1 MYCNIY
7 RNIDISIINKRLF
20 SIAYIL
26 LSEACLRCST
36 EEKIDIIHCF
46 NLSLSCTKYYLNIS

>member
-20 SIAYIL
+20 LLIAYIL
-26 LSEACLRCST
+26 LIEACLRCST
-36 EEKIDIIHCF
+36 EEKT
-46 NLSLSCTKYYLNIS
+46 LSIVSTFL